1 MNRRRFIGQT
11 ATVGLAAALGDWR
24 RAFAAGM
31 KDAGVGRPWKGWMRG
46 ELQAHFIY
54 TGRAEST
61 FLIFP
66 DGTTMLV
73 DSGDYDV
80 PQRVLMQTPVLPDR
94 SRGAGEWIARYVQ
107 RANPFG
113 NKVDYMMLTHWH
125 ADHAGC
131 ETSYSRR
138 EERDGDDWFVSGFA
152 ETCDFIDFG
161 KAFDRCWPD
170 LNDPF
175 PLKDRT
181 CREVSQISRMY
192 RYLERH
198 KGLKVEKFRVG
209 ARDQV
214 VLLKDP
220 GAFPDFQVCN
230 ICGNGKI
237 LMRDGSIR
245 NLYEGIFTPNHAT
258 GWRNENGMS
267 CGMILSYGAFRLYMA
282 GDFQD
287 FWQRADGSRFEVED
301 ALGEQLD
308 QVDVA
313 KVNHHG
319 SASMTETL
327 VRALAAK
334 VWVSCIFAKH
344 CNDLGTLRRLSSR
357 KLYPGER
364 VICPTAFPAERMEA
378 ANAEGLHDVAPE
390 SLDCGH
396 IVLNVPAGGRDYTVS
411 YLTACDESMTVRSVM
426 RFKSHAVPS
435 NQL

>member
-11 ATVGLAAALGDWR
+11 ATAGLAAALGDWR
-24 RAFAAGM
+24 RAFAAGT
-31 KDAGVGRPWKGWMRG
+31 KDEGVGRPWKGWTRG

-175 PLKDRT
+175 PLKDRA

-192 RYLERH
+192 RYLRS
-198 KGLKVEKFRVG
+198 RSRT
-209 ARDQV
+209 AR
-214 VLLKDP
+214 
-220 GAFPDFQVCN
+220 AARCRRSRA
-230 ICGNGKI
+230 CTATSNGT
-237 LMRDGSIR
+237 RG
-245 NLYEGIFTPNHAT
+245 
-258 GWRNENGMS
+258 
-267 CGMILSYGAFRLYMA
+267 
-282 GDFQD
+282 
-287 FWQRADGSRFEVED
+287 
-301 ALGEQLD
+301 
-308 QVDVA
+308 
-313 KVNHHG
+313 
-319 SASMTETL
+319 
-327 VRALAAK
+327 
-334 VWVSCIFAKH
+334 
-344 CNDLGTLRRLSSR
+344 
-357 KLYPGER
+357 
-364 VICPTAFPAERMEA
+364 
-378 ANAEGLHDVAPE
+378 
-390 SLDCGH
+390 
-396 IVLNVPAGGRDYTVS
+396 
-411 YLTACDESMTVRSVM
+411 
-426 RFKSHAVPS
+426 
-435 NQL
+435 